1 MTDSVFSSP
10 ARSWRDVLS
19 GSLPDSENE
28 SDGLDQYLS
37 IEISAGLDQT
47 IISGWLKFRDQKK
60 VKIRRTNNEKGE
72 YYLFQD
78 TTIPKELHLNDEETD
93 LLD

>member
-28 SDGLDQYLS
+28 YDHADQYLS
-37 IEISAGLDQT
+37 EELSSCSDLT
-47 IISGWLKFRDQKK
+47 IISGWLKFRDQKR
-60 VKIRRTNNEKGE
+60 VCLILI
-72 YYLFQD
+72 Y
-78 TTIPKELHLNDEETD
+78 ITD
-93 LLD
+93 AER